1 MLGPG
6 DAAHE
11 VLASD
16 EPPSRSVVLPFEL
29 KLGERNTDT
38 DESVSSKRII
48 RLFGMSDQI
57 K

>member
-1 MLGPG
+1 
-6 DAAHE
+6 
-11 VLASD
+11 
-16 EPPSRSVVLPFEL
+16 VLPFEL